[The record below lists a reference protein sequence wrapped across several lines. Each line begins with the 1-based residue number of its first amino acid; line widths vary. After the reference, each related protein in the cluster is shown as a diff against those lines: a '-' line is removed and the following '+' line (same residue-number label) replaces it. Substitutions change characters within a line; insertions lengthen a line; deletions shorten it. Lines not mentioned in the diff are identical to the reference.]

1 MGMIT
6 GGGQAVTGL
15 GGSAGYGEV
24 TLDRGDDTALRLDAS
39 AVFEAGLNYFGQPI
53 AATDIWV
60 NTNGTVSLGA
70 VFTAYPTATN
80 AQPGASLI
88 APLWGDVDTRLR
100 GEGVESGQIH
110 VDLDAASDCLT
121 VTWDMVGVYRR
132 DTSAPNR
139 VQMQLFD
146 RGGGDF
152 DIVFRYE
159 QVGWTTGTAPDDAG
173 ARALL
178 AAPGLSAV
186 QVMPGTDLALLDQL
200 AGNTGI
206 TGMWVWRMRGGVL
219 QPGLG
224 SAGTEGHDLLQ
235 GTTGADHIDA
245 LGGNDTVLADAG
257 ADTVL
262 GGLGE
267 DQLHGGA
274 GADSLLGGAGHDQLW
289 GDDGNDVLRGE
300 AGNDTAYG
308 GLGADTLD
316 GGDGDDALY
325 GGPDDGDL
333 RDVIYGGAGNDQLF
347 GGGGN
352 DSQSGGLG
360 SDTVDGGPGADT
372 LIGNEGNDVLS
383 GGPGADV
390 IFGNDGDDW
399 INGGFGNDRLNGGA
413 GADRF
418 YHLGIPDHGSDWI
431 QDYSGV
437 EGDRLLFGQP
447 GAQASQF
454 QVNYAH
460 TSDASGTPAGQV
472 EVAEAFVIYKPTGQI
487 IWALVDGAGQDA
499 IWLQL
504 GGQLYDLV
512 P

>member
-1 MGMIT
+1 MGTIT
-6 GGGQAVTGL
+6 GSGTAVTGL

-24 TLDRGDDTALRLDAS
+24 AVDRGDDTALHLDAS
-39 AVFEAGLNYFGQPI
+39 AIFEAGLNYFGQPI

-70 VFTAYPTATN
+70 AFIAYPTTAN
-80 AQPGASLI
+80 AQPNANLI
-88 APLWGDVDTRLR
+88 APYWGDVDTRLR

-110 VDLDAASDCLT
+110 VDLDQANDCLT

-132 DTSAPNR
+132 DTTAPNR
-139 VQMQLFD
+139 VQMQLYD

-159 QVGWTTGTAPDDAG
+159 LVSWTTGTAPDDAG
-173 ARALL
+173 ARAM
-178 AAPGLSAV
+178 LSTIAGMPV
-186 QVMPGTDLALLDQL
+186 TLMPGGDLALLDQV
-200 AGNTGI
+200 AGNTGL
-206 TGMWVWRMRGGVL
+206 TGLWVWRMRGGVL

-235 GTTGADHIDA
+235 GSPSADHIDA
-245 LGGNDTVLADAG
+245 LGGNDTVHADAG
-257 ADTVL
+257 NDTVL
-262 GGLGE
+262 GGDGA
-267 DQLHGGA
+267 DQLHGAVGN
-274 GADSLLGGAGHDQLW
+274 DSLLGGAGHDMLW

-300 AGNDTAYG
+300 AGNDTLYG
-308 GLGADTLD
+308 GLGGDTLD
-316 GGDGDDALY
+316 GGEGDDALY
-325 GGPDDGDL
+325 GGPDEGDL
-333 RDVIYGGAGNDQLF
+333 RDVIYGGAGNDQLY

-360 SDTVDGGPGADT
+360 NDTVDGGPGADT

-383 GGPGADV
+383 GGPGADL

-431 QDYSGV
+431 QDYSGAD
-437 EGDRLLFGQP
+437 GDRLLFGQA
-447 GAQASQF
+447 GARADQF
-454 QVNYAH
+454 QVNYAY
-460 TSDASGTPAGQV
+460 TSDPNGTSAGSPD
-472 EVAEAFVIYKPTGQI
+472 VAEAFVIYKPTGQI
-487 IWALVDGAGQDA
+487 VWALVDGGGQDA

-504 GGQLYDLV
+504 GSQLYDLV

>member
-1 MGMIT
+1 MGTIT
-6 GGGQAVTGL
+6 GTGQAQTGL
-15 GGSAGYGEV
+15 GGSAGFGEV

-70 VFTAYPTATN
+70 VFATYPTTANGQVN
-80 AQPGASLI
+80 ANLI
-88 APLWGDVDTRLR
+88 APWWGDVDTRLR
-100 GEGVESGQIH
+100 GEGAESGQIH
-110 VDLDAASDCLT
+110 VDLDSASDCLT
-121 VTWDMVGVYRR
+121 ITWDRVGVYRR
-132 DTSAPNR
+132 DTTTPNR
-139 VQMQLFD
+139 FQVQFFD

-159 QVGWTTGTAPDDAG
+159 VVSWTTGTAPDDAG
-173 ARALL
+173 ARAML
-178 AAPGLSAV
+178 AAMGQAPVLLLPGADLS
-186 QVMPGTDLALLDQL
+186 LLDQL
-200 AGNTGI
+200 AGNSGI
-206 TGMWVWRMRGGVL
+206 TGLWVWRMRGGVA

-224 SAGTEGHDLLQ
+224 SLGTAGHDLLQ
-235 GTTGADHIDA
+235 GTTAADHIEA
-245 LGGNDTVLADAG
+245 QGGNDTVLADAG
-257 ADTVL
+257 N
-262 GGLGE
+262 
-267 DQLHGGA
+267 
-274 GADSLLGGAGHDQLW
+274 DSLLGGAGDDQLW
-289 GDDGNDVLRGE
+289 GGLGNDVLRGE
-300 AGNDTAYG
+300 AGNDSLFG
-308 GLGADTLD
+308 GPGADTLD

-325 GGPDDGDL
+325 GGPDEGDL
-333 RDVIYGGAGNDQLF
+333 RDVIYGGAGNDLLY

-360 SDTVDGGPGADT
+360 NDTVDGGPGADT

-431 QDYSGV
+431 QDYSAAQ
-437 EGDRLLFGQP
+437 GDRLLFGQP
-447 GAQASQF
+447 GAQAGQF

-460 TSDASGTPAGQV
+460 TADSGGVSAGQPD
-472 EVAEAFVIYKPTGQI
+472 VAEAFVIYKPTGQI

>member
-1 MGMIT
+1 MGTIT
-6 GGGQAVTGL
+6 GTGTAVTGL

-24 TLDRGDDTALRLDAS
+24 TLDRGDDTSLRLDAS

-70 VFTAYPTATN
+70 VFTAYPTTAN
-80 AQPGASLI
+80 AQPAANLI
-88 APLWGDVDTRLR
+88 APWWGDVDTRLR

-110 VDLDAASDCLT
+110 VDLDTANDCLT

-139 VQMQLFD
+139 VQMQLYD

-159 QVGWTTGTAPDDAG
+159 LVSWTTGTATDDAG

-178 AAPGLSAV
+178 AAPGLAPV
-186 QVMPGTDLALLDQL
+186 ELMPGTDLALLDQV
-200 AGNTGI
+200 AGNTG
-206 TGMWVWRMRGGVL
+206 TAGLWVWRMRGGVL
-219 QPGLG
+219 QSGLG
-224 SAGTEGHDLLQ
+224 STGTDGHDLLQ
-235 GTTGADHIDA
+235 GSAVPDYIDA
-245 LGGNDTVLADAG
+245 LGGNDTVLGNDG
-257 ADTVL
+257 NDTLL
-262 GGLGE
+262 GGEGN
-267 DQLHGGA
+267 DQLQGGT
-274 GADSLLGGAGHDQLW
+274 GADSLLGGAGNDQLLAE
-289 GDDGNDVLRGE
+289 DGNDVLRGE
-300 AGNDTAYG
+300 AGHDTLNG

-333 RDVIYGGAGNDQLF
+333 RDVIYGGAGNDQLY

-352 DSQSGGLG
+352 DSQSAGLG
-360 SDTVDGGPGADT
+360 NDTVEGGPGADT
-372 LIGNEGNDVLS
+372 LIGNEGNDALS

-413 GADRF
+413 GADRI
-418 YHLGIPDHGSDWI
+418 YHLGIPDHGSDWV
-431 QDYSGV
+431 QDYSGA
-437 EGDRLLFGQP
+437 EGDRLLFGQT
-447 GAQASQF
+447 GALPDQF

-460 TSDASGTPAGQV
+460 TTDASGVPAGLAD
-472 EVAEAFVIYKPTGQI
+472 VAEAFVIYKPTGQI

-504 GGQLYDLV
+504 GSQLYDLV